1 MTKITKS
8 KEKGKAEA
16 SNNKKSHITESQ
28 VDYNRKLKKVDSS

>member
-8 KEKGKAEA
+8 KEKGKIET
-16 SNNKKSHITESQ
+16 SVNKKANITESQ

>member
-8 KEKGKAEA
+8 KEKGKIEA
-16 SNNKKSHITESQ
+16 NNKKSVITESQ